1 MTVGDL
7 IDSLQAFDRDLTVY
21 APGVDGLA
29 QIVAQVGPLE
39 HVGLPDGISIPHDV
53 FIMSQEFADA
63 LDEEFNE

>member
-1 MTVGDL
+1 MTVGEL
-7 IDSLQAFDRDLTVY
+7 IDSLQAFDRGLTVY

-29 QIVAQVGPLE
+29 QIVAQVGPME

-63 LDEEFNE
+63 LDEEFNA